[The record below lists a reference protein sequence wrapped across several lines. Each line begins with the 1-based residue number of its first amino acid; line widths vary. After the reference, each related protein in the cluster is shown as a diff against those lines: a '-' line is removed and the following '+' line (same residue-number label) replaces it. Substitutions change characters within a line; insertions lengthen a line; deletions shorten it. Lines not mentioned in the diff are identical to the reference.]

1 MEEARHDPALANIT
15 CVTAVMEG
23 VEIATPR
30 QLASVL
36 GNEDALV
43 WNHHEGHMDWCLCAI
58 NIAES
63 LRGSGITARDQGATL
78 ILERTANE
86 HV

>member
-1 MEEARHDPALANIT
+1 MEETRHDPALDNIR
-15 CVTAVMEG
+15 CVIAVMDG

-43 WNHHEGHMDWCLCAI
+43 WNRHEGHMDWCLCAI

-63 LRGSGITARDQGATL
+63 LRGSGMTARDQGAKLL
-78 ILERTANE
+78 IERTAKK